1 MKRIAILAVV
11 LFAAMACEKPV
22 QEDPIVYLEV
32 NYNNISGSWA
42 LDSYDGEALADGV
55 FQYLNFERASKE
67 FQEYTNISSQYTVS
81 KSGKYQLSDTEYG
94 QTRIRGTYPM
104 ELEKEWNHAYIISE
118 LTADRMVW
126 TAEDDETLVNVYV
139 RAEIPSDITGE
150 PAEE

>member
-1 MKRIAILAVV
+1 MKKIAILAAA
-11 LFAAMACEKPV
+11 LLAAMACDKNDQTE
-22 QEDPIVYLEV
+22 PIVYLEV

-42 LDSYDGEALADGV
+42 LDSYDGEALAEGV

-67 FQEYTNISSQYTVS
+67 FQEYTNINSQYTVT
-81 KSGKYQLSDTEYG
+81 KTGDYQLSETEDYR
-94 QTRIRGTYPM
+94 TRIRGTYPM

-126 TAEDDETLVNVYV
+126 TAEDDATLVNVYV
-139 RAEIPSDITGE
+139 RTSIPADITGE